1 MEARHIIQKYLITEK
16 SAIIKETQGK
26 YSFAVD
32 KRANKN
38 QIRDA
43 VQSLFGVHVVSVR
56 TVIVPG
62 KVKRQGRYAGKTPT
76 WKKAIVKL
84 KGDEKI
90 AEFENL

>member
-16 SAIIKETQGK
+16 SSIINETEGK
-26 YSFAVD
+26 YSFEVD

-38 QIRDA
+38 QIKDA
-43 VQSLFGVHVVSVR
+43 IQSLFGVHVTSVR

-62 KVKRQGRYAGKTPT
+62 KVKRQGRYSGKTPT